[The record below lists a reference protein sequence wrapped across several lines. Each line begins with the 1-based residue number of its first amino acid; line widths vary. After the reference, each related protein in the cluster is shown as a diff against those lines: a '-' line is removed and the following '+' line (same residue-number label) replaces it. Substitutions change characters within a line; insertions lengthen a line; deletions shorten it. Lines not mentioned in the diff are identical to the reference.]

1 MNNLYHIFM
10 KMYIDIDNKKEIRIW
25 LLNQGSQFQSLHYIL
40 GVLGVLLKW
49 QNASDIHKDFID

>member
-1 MNNLYHIFM
+1 M

-49 QNASDIHKDFID
+49 QKASDVHKDFID

>member
-1 MNNLYHIFM
+1 M
-10 KMYIDIDNKKEIRIW
+10 KMYIDKGILTEKEICIW

-49 QNASDIHKDFID
+49 QNASDVHKNFID